1 MKKYSIILLIFNLPR
16 LASGFR
22 FAQQFSPII
31 IGISLCLTI
40 FNFQLKAQDDLMDL
54 LEEEEQESEHVI
66 ATFKTTRLIN
76 AHTIETV
83 GAKNLDFRITHR
95 FGNVGGSSGGINTLY
110 GFDNV
115 TDIRLAFE
123 YGVTDN
129 LTIGVGR
136 SKGGFL
142 DGFIKYK
149 ALQQTAD
156 NKIPFAVTLLANT
169 GLKTVGKD
177 GIADSLF
184 KYAYRHSYVF
194 EAIIARKFSSNFS
207 FELIP
212 LLIHRNIV
220 EFNDENDLFA
230 LGVGLRYKFTP
241 SMAILLDYFY
251 TFSDIRTPDL
261 GYYAPLGVSF
271 EIETGGHVF
280 QITFT
285 NVPTIVE
292 NQFIPDSPH
301 NWQDWEFKF
310 GFNISRVFQF

>member
-1 MKKYSIILLIFNLPR
+1 
-16 LASGFR
+16 
-22 FAQQFSPII
+22 
-31 IGISLCLTI
+31 
-40 FNFQLKAQDDLMDL
+40 MDL
-54 LEEEEQESEHVI
+54 LEEDEPQTSEKII

-95 FGNVGGSSGGINTLY
+95 FGNIGGSSGGGNTLF
-110 GFDNV
+110 GFDNA

-129 LTIGVGR
+129 LTVGAGR
-136 SKGGFL
+136 SKGGYF
-142 DGFIKYK
+142 DGYIKYK
-149 ALQQTAD
+149 ALQQTTD
-156 NKIPFAVTLLANT
+156 DKIPLSLTVLANSVAYWNT
-169 GLKTVGKD
+169 KAKVE
-177 GIADSLF
+177 
-184 KYAYRHSYVF
+184 KYAHRYSYAF
-194 EAIIARKFSSNFS
+194 QGIIARKFSSNFS

-220 EFNDENDLFA
+220 GFNDKNDLFA
-230 LGVGLRYKFTP
+230 LGAGLRVKLTP

-251 TFSDIRTPDL
+251 TFSDIRTSDPTDPNDL
-261 GYYAPLGVSF
+261 EYYAPLGVSF

-280 QITFT
+280 HITFT

-301 NWQDWEFKF
+301 NWQDLEFKF